1 MDVEDSGGLVRLSA
15 FPSLKRIRR
24 QVFVARRPDRARLPA
39 ARNADILRPLV
50 LTAATR
56 LRLGIAMDVIAIQ
69 QAYEAAHSGKWDKAI
84 KILRR
89 ALWKAKPDERD
100 VLKKQLAQC
109 LSGRAVKK
117 AKSASFTIESVA
129 RVRQEI
135 FPLAVDALLSGEL
148 TDETQQKYRKLIELA
163 AHGPGSD
170 KAAWRSKIVRYVAVS
185 VVLGAVVVGL
195 SLAIGVGRLWAVV
208 ENVFYGLAI
217 VSIVYVVGAQLFS
230 WIGSFFS
237 EMNKL
242 VTPGLRY
249 TERGYRPPCRVCEGE
264 ADYEFATESHGTV
277 ALCESH
283 AAALRSVLEYSPRLS
298 RSDRALPRV
307 EGLQQNLQAVNSL
320 LSQFKVK

>member
-1 MDVEDSGGLVRLSA
+1 
-15 FPSLKRIRR
+15 
-24 QVFVARRPDRARLPA
+24 
-39 ARNADILRPLV
+39 
-50 LTAATR
+50 
-56 LRLGIAMDVIAIQ
+56 MDVIAIQ

-195 SLAIGVGRLWAVV
+195 SLAIGVGRLRERVLWACHRLHRVR
-208 ENVFYGLAI
+208 GR
-217 VSIVYVVGAQLFS
+217 GAAFQLDR
-230 WIGSFFS
+230 
-237 EMNKL
+237 L
-242 VTPGLRY
+242 VLLRDEQACY
-249 TERGYRPPCRVCEGE
+249 ARPTV
-264 ADYEFATESHGTV
+264 HGTWLSTAV
-277 ALCESH
+277 PGV
-283 AAALRSVLEYSPRLS
+283 RRRGRL
-298 RSDRALPRV
+298 
-307 EGLQQNLQAVNSL
+307 
-320 LSQFKVK
+320 